1 MPASTTG
8 IRGSGSLGVT
18 RRYDVSDV
26 VSLLDVNRYPLIAIL
41 TNAGKDPAT
50 GEGEALKKKEG
61 ATKM

>member
-50 GEGEALKKKEG
+50 GEGLLYIG
-61 ATKM
+61 